1 VAFLDGMQ
9 GTRDGSGEGSDLA
22 VTGTA
27 GEVGRGCWA
36 IEPVL
41 ELRLERARARSG
53 GQERERGRGRRGRAN
68 ERHRSGPGRF
78 RAPCPA
84 HEGLRQARRVARIH
98 RRHDLEEICTCQKSE
113 ASEVR
118 SDPARPSQTRR
129 ERDSDAFVEAWSATG
144 DEPERHRALVHAASQ
159 HTVRRSRAS
168 PRRRRRP
175 LAARRAVRPLG
186 ARADRRL
193 TSSSRKLGPVLLA
206 SGTHSYGTALKLVSS
221 RKPLVRPSRYS
232 PMEAVHG
239 PPEKR
244 FRPAASAPA
253 FSANASLPSH
263 GRRSGTSTDPP
274 LF

>member
-1 VAFLDGMQ
+1 MAFLDGMQ

-84 HEGLRQARRVARIH
+84 HEGLRRARRVARIH

-159 HTVRRSRAS
+159 PSTTSTLARCETRGQ
-168 PRRRRRP
+168 
-175 LAARRAVRPLG
+175 AAR
-186 ARADRRL
+186 
-193 TSSSRKLGPVLLA
+193 
-206 SGTHSYGTALKLVSS
+206 LKG
-221 RKPLVRPSRYS
+221 RPSAHLLVE
-232 PMEAVHG
+232 EARTC
-239 PPEKR
+239 PSC
-244 FRPAASAPA
+244 FRDA
-253 FSANASLPSH
+253 
-263 GRRSGTSTDPP
+263 
-274 LF
+274 